1 MRWISRW
8 LHMWGNWHVTA
19 RASTTSTTGRERQ
32 CGYDLK
38 MRRNLLI
45 HQLDDFAVGSDAGL
59 AATAHCME
67 LYLAK
72 LDRNRS
78 NVYTFQSLP

>member
-1 MRWISRW
+1 MR
-8 LHMWGNWHVTA
+8 L
-19 RASTTSTTGRERQ
+19 
-32 CGYDLK
+32 YDLK

-59 AATAHCME
+59 AATADGME